1 MIFPEGYNRLSGP
14 LERLSLATVFC
25 YRLLAAFAGK
35 SYQNEAKPCIK

>member
-1 MIFPEGYNRLSGP
+1 MVFRKVTNRLSGL

-35 SYQNEAKPCIK
+35 SY